1 MAIAPHAAPAAAK
14 KPSRRNPTLPPFPVR
29 IRRLK
34 NQAEILAGQA
44 AADGR
49 WEAPTLMQIFR
60 LLEKIDVL
68 EGARAAGRPR

>member
-1 MAIAPHAAPAAAK
+1 MKTAPQTAPAAAK
-14 KPSRRNPTLPPFPVR
+14 KPSRRNPTLPPWPIR

-34 NQAEILAGQA
+34 NETEILALQA

-49 WEAPTLMQIFR
+49 WEAPTLMQMFKM
-60 LLEKIDVL
+60 LEKIDVL